1 MKTPVTVLGLGAMGT
16 ALARAFLAA
25 GHPTTV
31 WNRTPGRSP
40 ELDDLG
46 ATRAATPAEAIAAST
61 RTSPAAPSGGLVVV
75 CLLVDETVR
84 STLDGLDLAD
94 CTIVNLTNSTPEQS
108 RATAEQLASAGASYL
123 DGGIMAVP
131 PMIGTPGAFIFY
143 SGPHDVFEQHRA
155 ALEVLARPAYVGADP
170 GLAALYDIA
179 LLSAMYGMFG
189 GAQHALALITSTD
202 SRAEPFTNSFLV
214 PWLTAMLTSLPNIAR
229 ELDNGPA
236 ETANSNLSMQAAA
249 YENLVTTAQK
259 QGVDPSLLTP
269 MGELLRRAVA
279 TGHGAGG
286 LSALV
291 GMLRA
296 PAD

>member
-40 ELDDLG
+40 ELDALG
-46 ATRAATPAEAIAAST
+46 ATRAATAADAAAAS
-61 RTSPAAPSGGLVVV
+61 PLVVV
-75 CLLVDETVR
+75 CLLVDATVR
-84 STLDGLDLAD
+84 TALDGLDL
-94 CTIVNLTNSTPEQS
+94 TGRTVVNLTNSTPEQS
-108 RATAEQLASAGASYL
+108 RATAERLASAGASYL

-143 SGPHDVFEQHRA
+143 SGPQDVFEQHRP
-155 ALEVLARPAYVGADP
+155 ALEVLARPAYVGTDP

-179 LLSAMYGMFG
+179 LLSGMYGLFG
-189 GAQHALALITSTD
+189 GAQHALALITSANIPAAD
-202 SRAEPFTNSFLV
+202 FTQQFLL
-214 PWLTAMLTSLPNIAR
+214 PWLTAMLTSIPNMAR
-229 ELDNGPA
+229 QLDNGPVD
-236 ETANSNLSMQAAA
+236 TADSNLAMQSAA

-279 TGHGAGG
+279 AGHEDEG

-291 GMLRA
+291 GLLRTA
-296 PAD
+296 G